1 LKAKVSQE
9 GIFFFAHAVR
19 RAREAAQRG
28 ARRQAPCE
36 PHLRLIGRRDRASRP
51 RRLRRKGVLPAEA
64 VTTIAT
70 TTTTS
75 VTTTTTTPSVAVTV
89 AARMS

>member
-1 LKAKVSQE
+1 MLCA
-9 GIFFFAHAVR
+9 ALVR
-19 RAREAAQRG
+19 LLSV
-28 ARRQAPCE
+28 APGVKHLE

-75 VTTTTTTPSVAVTV
+75 VTTTTTTSVAVTV